1 MMIVLVQDN
10 LKLLLIVV
18 YFKLIK
24 IEKGK
29 YFLVDN
35 KRGTGL
41 FIKIKNKI
49 CVDHLFK
56 LIEILYNAKVVI
68 LIYDN
73 KMLVVK
79 FLNTFV
85 SNCFFF
91 MEILFYSTFRFH
103 DCYHQKRI

>member
-49 CVDHLFK
+49 CVDHDMIVSFCASHM
-56 LIEILYNAKVVI
+56 ILQ
-68 LIYDN
+68 LDGE
-73 KMLVVK
+73 
-79 FLNTFV
+79 
-85 SNCFFF
+85 SN
-91 MEILFYSTFRFH
+91 E
-103 DCYHQKRI
+103 